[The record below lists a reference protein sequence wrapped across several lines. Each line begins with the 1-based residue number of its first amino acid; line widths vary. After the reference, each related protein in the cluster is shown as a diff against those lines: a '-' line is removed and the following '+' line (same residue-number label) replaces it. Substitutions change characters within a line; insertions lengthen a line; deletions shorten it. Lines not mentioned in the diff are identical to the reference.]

1 MPIEI
6 RELVIKATVKDE
18 AADKKTSA
26 VTAAKADAANEEQLV
41 QRCVEQVMAI
51 LRLKDER

>member
-18 AADKKTSA
+18 AEKKTNQITPSR
-26 VTAAKADAANEEQLV
+26 NEASNEDQLV
-41 QRCVEQVMAI
+41 QRCVEQVLEI
-51 LRLKDER
+51 LRQKEER